1 MYTVTQVASLLEI
14 SGMTVYRLI
23 KTGELSAVQFGKSV
37 KISKEALSDFIRRSA
52 LPQSDPD
59 IATKGILSDLD

>member
-37 KISKEALSDFIRRSA
+37 KISKEAEPVRKFV
-52 LPQSDPD
+52 
-59 IATKGILSDLD
+59 

>member
-1 MYTVTQVASLLEI
+1 MNTGARRSELSLGIQTRMYTVTQVASLLEI

-37 KISKEALSDFIRRSA
+37 KISKEAEPVRKFV
-52 LPQSDPD
+52 
-59 IATKGILSDLD
+59 